1 MRKNIL
7 LLTVLLVALQSAAQN
22 VNNHPITIDEAQEIA
37 VSFFDYVDGKKSS
50 TVKRRS
56 KGMADK
62 PILAYKAGTDQDVSF
77 YVFNNAS
84 EGFVLIGAKSDMPS
98 ILGFSYTDT
107 FDYEKAP
114 DNFLWWMKQYEMS
127 GTMKKASTNT
137 TKHSIAPLLT
147 TKWGQNEPFNN
158 AIPSLGANY
167 KAFPTGCTA
176 PFRFLYN

>member
-62 PILAYKAGTDQDVSF
+62 PVLAS
-77 YVFNNAS
+77 
-84 EGFVLIGAKSDMPS
+84 
-98 ILGFSYTDT
+98 
-107 FDYEKAP
+107 
-114 DNFLWWMKQYEMS
+114 
-127 GTMKKASTNT
+127 
-137 TKHSIAPLLT
+137 
-147 TKWGQNEPFNN
+147 
-158 AIPSLGANY
+158 
-167 KAFPTGCTA
+167 
-176 PFRFLYN
+176 